1 MLPPVDRLPT
11 APPIPPIGIAGA
23 AAGAAALGVAAAKQV
38 STLSGG
44 GAGGAGGGGYTFT
57 PEEIDEVIR
66 QWEDLY
72 DDLLKDETDARDVAN
87 VKAPGTEFASG
98 DFQQAAQPSGNA
110 LLEQTK
116 RMREYVYRYIEALK
130 QAKGATQ
137 AQDENAAAD
146 ANSAGG
152 MLGS

>member
-66 QWEDLY
+66 QWEDLLRDLD
-72 DDLLKDETDARDVAN
+72 DDLRDADLVAA
-87 VKAPGTEFASG
+87 VQGPGTEFASG
-98 DFQQAAQPSGNA
+98 DFERAAGPSGRA
-110 LLEQTK
+110 LLEQTI
-116 RMREYVYRYIEALK
+116 RMRDYVSQYLDALK
-130 QAKGATQ
+130 NARNATQ

-146 ANSAGG
+146 ADKAGG
-152 MLGS
+152 MLT